1 MNVQEAIEIVMKDKE
16 KGIFSTDLA
25 EETDKRHSNVTRDI
39 KNFITRH
46 PEYKHDFIPCF
57 YADKYGRSKP
67 RYYLTAKAK
76 EVMLN
81 KYKFGGQASRLEL
94 SFEQIL
100 KGVITSEPVITQMS
114 VLNYRVDFYIPLAH
128 IIVEYDEN
136 HHKYQEHE
144 DEIRMVS
151 IRREIMRKIVE
162 GEPLYEGDNPEA
174 APWLKGKDILHVI
187 RVKQGEELD
196 GLRRILYTSEN
207 DGVSILHLI
216 A

>member
-16 KGIFSTDLA
+16 KGMFSTDLA
-25 EETDKRHSNVTRDI
+25 TETNKAHKNVLRDI
-39 KNFITRH
+39 RNFINRN
-46 PEYKHDFIPCF
+46 PEYKHEFIICF
-57 YADKYGRSKP
+57 YADSYGRSKT

-76 EVMLN
+76 HVMLN

-100 KGVITSEPVITQMS
+100 KGIFINEPIITQMP
-114 VLNYRVDFYIPLAH
+114 VLNYRVDFYIPIGN

-162 GEPLYEGDNPEA
+162 GEELYEGDEA
-174 APWLKGKDILHVI
+174 HPNPWLKGKDILHVI
-187 RVKQGEELD
+187 RVKQGEEID
-196 GLRRILYTSEN
+196 GLRRILYTIEN
-207 DGVSILHLI
+207 DGTSILHLI